1 MRAFMLVI
9 VMMFGLLATLAQ
21 AQTEPKCVPSLGT
34 PVCAQVASP
43 PTTAI
48 LAATLPDP
56 IASTVNF
63 DQWMGVIGDIFD
75 SVDAKGFFRTVGAAV
90 LGVAVF
96 FLAIQLVLRG
106 GLFEG
111 FQYVF
116 LWAFIAGAV
125 FLAADPIGD
134 LWKFAWHANYKYSTS
149 AMGNIYAESA
159 QQLTKLSQDLPMAII
174 KVKTITAAQTG
185 QTSASVQ
192 VQQKEGTDNWL
203 ERLWLGII
211 APLSG
216 LIYAALSGFYT
227 FAVLIGVLTIQ
238 FGKISFPLVAA
249 LLVLPGSTGLMAL
262 GTWARAMTVSVVA
275 AFFLPLMYGFA
286 AFITMLIPISHAN
299 AFITFVDAL
308 TSYMKNLSQTV
319 QGTDF
324 LTQSVA
330 TVVSGLANT
339 WGIGDIMGSVTKFTG
354 ILVILPLAMVM
365 GLVIGAQIIMKVSSM
380 IAGLLGGIALD
391 GGYENP
397 VARAATALW
406 GPVTGAAGAA
416 VGGAASAVGGAVSSG
431 ASAVGGA
438 VSSGAG
444 AIRGAVGGAV
454 RSAGTAGMLG
464 HAAVRPAPPMNN
476 TPATISSVSSAS
488 PATGPGGAQVNVG
501 GRARPATINAAT
513 VSLRGDQMQ
522 SNAGKF
528 IQDGYRGGVLRDR
541 IRAQK

>member
-1 MRAFMLVI
+1 MRVFKLLI
-9 VMMFGLLATLAQ
+9 VLLTTLATPAQ
-21 AQTEPKCVPSLGT
+21 AQTQQKCVPSKAT

-43 PTTAI
+43 LTTNA
-48 LAATLPDP
+48 LASTLPDP
-56 IASTVNF
+56 IAATVNF

-75 SVDAKGFFRTVGAAV
+75 SVDAKAFFRTIGAAII
-90 LGVAVF
+90 GIAVF

-116 LWAFIAGAV
+116 LRAFIAGAV

-134 LWKFAWHANYKYSTS
+134 LWKFAWHSNYQYSTG
-149 AMGNIYAESA
+149 AMSNIYAESA
-159 QQLTKLSQDLPMAII
+159 QQLTKLSKDLPMAII

-211 APLSG
+211 APMSG

-238 FGKISFPLVAA
+238 FGKITFPLVAA

-286 AFITMLIPISHAN
+286 AFIAMLVPISHAN

-308 TSYMKNLSQTV
+308 TTYMKNLSMTV

-324 LTQSVA
+324 LTQGVA

-339 WGIGDIMGSVTKFTG
+339 WGIGDIMGSVMKFTG
-354 ILVILPLAMVM
+354 VLMLMPLAMIM

-406 GPVTGAAGAA
+406 GSAFGLALAAAPR
-416 VGGAASAVGGAVSSG
+416 AASAVGGAVSSG
-431 ASAVGGA
+431 AGVARGAIGGGGA
-438 VSSGAG
+438 GTPG
-444 AIRGAVGGAV
+444 MPGHVGV
-454 RSAGTAGMLG
+454 RA
-464 HAAVRPAPPMNN
+464 APPMNN
-476 TPATISSVSSAS
+476 APVTRSAVASATTPATSSGGRVSSAPRVS
-488 PATGPGGAQVNVG
+488 PATL
-501 GRARPATINAAT
+501 IAAT
-513 VSLRGDQMQ
+513 PSTRGSL
-522 SNAGKF
+522 
-528 IQDGYRGGVLRDR
+528 LRNR
-541 IRAQK
+541 TRVVK